1 MNYLIKFSQNNLDRL
16 KNMWFSLNFT
26 NMDFTSLI
34 SISNYIDVSSGS
46 VILQALLGA
55 LLGLGVAA
63 KIYWERIKQ
72 KLGSVFSKSNEWFY
86 SKRT

>member
-1 MNYLIKFSQNNLDRL
+1 
-16 KNMWFSLNFT
+16 
-26 NMDFTSLI
+26 MDFTSLI

-72 KLGSVFSKSNEWFY
+72 KLGSVFSKSNE
-86 SKRT
+86 

>member
-1 MNYLIKFSQNNLDRL
+1 
-16 KNMWFSLNFT
+16 
-26 NMDFTSLI
+26 MDFTSLI

-63 KIYWERIKQ
+63 KIYWERINHSLDLELTKPN
-72 KLGSVFSKSNEWFY
+72 F
-86 SKRT
+86 